1 MTRVAAFLLTA
12 LFSQF
17 ALSAGSNV
25 EGFLSDPLEVFDEQR
40 NYLRDLPK
48 KDAPTKPIPV
58 LQYNEALDLVQ
69 VELAGQKVWLDNQ
82 DLRVNPP
89 LNGVDLPCQKLQP
102 GKSTDS
108 QNNST
113 MGYGAGCNKP

>member
-12 LFSQF
+12 LFSQL
-17 ALSAGSNV
+17 ALSAASNV
-25 EGFLSDPLEVFDEQR
+25 EAFLSDPVEVLDDQGKF
-40 NYLRDLPK
+40 LRELPR

-58 LQYNEALDLVQ
+58 LQYNEALDQVQ
-69 VELAGQKVWLDNQ
+69 VELAGQKVWLDSQ
-82 DLRVNPP
+82 YLRVNPP
-89 LNGVDLPCQKLQP
+89 LNGVDLPCQKLP
-102 GKSTDS
+102 AGRSADS